1 MEPASIADRLRALGG
16 VARAGQLGASRSAL
30 ARAADRGA
38 IERVR
43 TGVYALGAHPDV
55 RDAAEHG
62 GELACA
68 AALRARGV
76 WVLEDRPTLHVWLG
90 PDGRAHPH
98 PSCVCI
104 VHRDAGAAAFGVV
117 SVVRALV
124 QLVACCGGESFF
136 AAFESAWR
144 LGLLDRADRDQVR
157 RRLPARFRWLVD
169 LARPDADSG
178 LESLLRLRL
187 RLLGISLE
195 CQVLIRGVGV
205 VDFLVDGRLIIEVDG
220 RANHDGASLR
230 HKDLV
235 RDAEAAAQG
244 YETLRF
250 DYALVVHDWPRV
262 QRAISATLARMRMRV
277 AATR

>member
-1 MEPASIADRLRALGG
+1 MDAVKIADRLRALGG

-30 ARAADRGA
+30 ARAAARGA
-38 IERVR
+38 VERVR
-43 TGVYALGAHPDV
+43 KGVYALGAPPDV
-55 RDAAEHG
+55 RDAAAHG

-68 AALRARGV
+68 AALRVRGV
-76 WVLEDRPTLHVWLG
+76 WVLEAIPTLHVWLG
-90 PDGRAHPH
+90 SNGRGHPH
-98 PSCVCI
+98 PPCACV
-104 VHRDAGAAAFGVV
+104 VHRDAGASAFGMV
-117 SVVRALV
+117 SITQALV
-124 QLVACCGGESFF
+124 QLAACLGAESFF

-144 LGLLDRADRDQVR
+144 LGLLDRSDRDEVR

-195 CQVLIRGVGV
+195 RQVLIRGIGV
-205 VDFLVDGRLIIEVDG
+205 VDFVVDGRLIIEVDG
-220 RANHDGASLR
+220 RLNHEGASLR
-230 HKDLV
+230 HRDLV

-250 DYALVVHDWPRV
+250 DYALIVHDWRRV
-262 QRAISATLARMRMRV
+262 QRAISATLARMRI
-277 AATR
+277 ASLS